1 MYETEIYLKSVCLNK
16 FLLRIRILK
25 GRKHYEEDWEENVY
39 NIYLTVC
46 PSVAC
51 TYVPGPN
58 FVLLLYLYQQFQY
71 GIHVP

>member
-1 MYETEIYLKSVCLNK
+1 MKRT
-16 FLLRIRILK
+16 
-25 GRKHYEEDWEENVY
+25 GRRMFII
-39 NIYLTVC
+39 IYLTVC

-51 TYVPGPN
+51 NYVPGPN